1 MRLKRAQKTKLLEWI
16 SEGLGSGEIN
26 ARAAEFDPPFDVSRQ
41 QVDWYRATRSLAR
54 AVVVGTIEG
63 DALTTGLAIKA
74 ERVRKLQQL
83 AALMEGDIFGG
94 LLWTDQVK
102 MIGSGLFAKEI
113 DYEEFNTAE
122 VQQYRATLDDIAKEL
137 GERRT
142 NTVNTTMQIDWD
154 KVPPDVRDAF
164 IDGKIGLDDVLRKHR
179 TG

>member
-16 SEGLGSGEIN
+16 SEGLDSGEIN
-26 ARAAEFDPPFDVSRQ
+26 TRAAEFDPPFDVSRQ

-54 AVVVGTIEG
+54 AVVVGAIEG

-83 AALMEGDIFGG
+83 AAMMEGDIFGG

-102 MIGSGLFAKEI
+102 MIGSGPFAKEV

-122 VQQYRATLDDIAKEL
+122 VQQYRGVLDDIAKEM
-137 GERRT
+137 GHRRT
-142 NTVNTTMQIDWD
+142 GIDIATQELED
-154 KVPPDVRDAF
+154 F
-164 IDGKIGLDDVLRKHR
+164 LDRAKHNLPTEQYAALLALAAR
-179 TG
+179 ES